1 MSVLV
6 HKIVLVMVIIEF
18 FYFLE
23 THFLCHYLSPK
34 VFFVAEFCIIILILC
49 IFESLIELSNLL
61 FFLHII
67 MEELLSILP
76 NHISS
81 C

>member
-18 FYFLE
+18 FDFLE

-34 VFFVAEFCIIILILC
+34 VFFVAKFSIIILILC

>member
-6 HKIVLVMVIIEF
+6 HQIILVMVIIKF

-34 VFFVAEFCIIILILC
+34 VFFMIEFCIIILILC
-49 IFESLIELSNLL
+49 IFQSLIKLSDLL
-61 FFLHII
+61 LFLHII
-67 MEELLSILP
+67 MEEFFSILP
-76 NHISS
+76 DHISS